1 MKRAWRDCYEDF
13 HECVTQL
20 MLPIPIINATCA
32 LRSRSVELYKEVL
45 FKHTYILQMLTILKI
60 NELANIFQRIGRQ
73 NHAIAIDKL
82 REGRE
87 DLNEFD
93 GVIRRVMESRNREW
107 SVTIMKNLL
116 KHLIGYLA
124 CC

>member
-13 HECVTQL
+13 HEYVTQL
-20 MLPIPIINATCA
+20 TPPIPIINATYA

-45 FKHTYILQMLTILKI
+45 FKHAYILQMLTMLKI
-60 NELANIFQRIGRQ
+60 SELANSFQRIGRQ
-73 NHAIAIDKL
+73 KHAIAIDKL

>member
-73 NHAIAIDKL
+73 KHATAIDKL
-82 REGRE
+82 REGMK

-93 GVIRRVMESRNREW
+93 RVIRRVMESRNRE
-107 SVTIMKNLL
+107 
-116 KHLIGYLA
+116 
-124 CC
+124 